1 MATALGGLGAIVNG
15 LIGGTGQGTNVMAGY
30 YPATTVWQNW
40 NQQFYVGT
48 TTQATTQTVWM
59 SWNTVYQTAQPVP
72 AEVIQT
78 MQEHARLLEES
89 RAKAKELLI
98 EHLTPAQKDSYEKHG
113 MFIVEGSKKNHYR
126 LSRTG
131 APRKIA
137 GDKDAVS
144 YCIHTSGLPREDE
157 LLGFKLLLEAN
168 EDEFLRTANAT
179 QLAA

>member
-1 MATALGGLGAIVNG
+1 MQ
-15 LIGGTGQGTNVMAGY
+15 QGTAMAGY
-30 YPATTVWQNW
+30 YPAQTVWQNW
-40 NQQFYVGT
+40 NTHYYIGT
-48 TTQATTQTVWM
+48 TTQVTTQTVWVN
-59 SWNTVYQTAQPVP
+59 WNTQYQTAQPQHQYQANQPVTE
-72 AEVIQT
+72 EVARA

-89 RAKAKELLI
+89 RAKAKTKAEALLV
-98 EHLTPAQKDSYEKHG
+98 EHLTPAQKDSFEKHG
-113 MFIVEGSKKNHYR
+113 MFIVEGSKNNRYR